1 MSKWYIMKGKKKKD
15 AWGAI
20 VWFAL
25 AYSLVAVAISGWLTS
40 YSSSSSSLGSRPCV
54 TKLPERNILRS
65 RDEFCRAAPS
75 TQGLKIFFFSAV
87 SVPAMCQWD
96 LFISSER
103 LRHCAVGGNGW
114 IIDRLPG
121 SHFCFNHRLYGQK
134 PFTSSPSGFSDW
146 KQRMSRCRGVWI
158 WTATLKIPCTLDLL
172 QGVELELKGSMQKK
186 ELLAQGLKM
195 RTVCRAYFST
205 EVRSW
210 NFKPLLS
217 CFSFTKL
224 ELEMF
229 DPFLEEH
236 LKSQRIILIKKA
248 TEVSFHISPKLTMN
262 L

>member
-1 MSKWYIMKGKKKKD
+1 MVHYEGKKKKD

-40 YSSSSSSLGSRPCV
+40 YSSSSSSLGSRPRV

-75 TQGLKIFFFSAV
+75 TQGLKIFFFSCEC
-87 SVPAMCQWD
+87 SSHVP
-96 LFISSER
+96 
-103 LRHCAVGGNGW
+103 VGPFHILWEIETLCRGGGDGW

-195 RTVCRAYFST
+195 STVCRTYFST